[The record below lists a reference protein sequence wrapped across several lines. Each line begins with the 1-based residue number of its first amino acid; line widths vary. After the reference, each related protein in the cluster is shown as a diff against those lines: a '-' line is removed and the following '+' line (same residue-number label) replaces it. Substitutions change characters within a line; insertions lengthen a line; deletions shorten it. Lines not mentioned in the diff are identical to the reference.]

1 MSGTAQKPPMDR
13 EMQTAADYTELRKLL
28 DARRRELGMTM
39 CELDYV
45 SGVQEGYS
53 AKLFCGMRNLGWLST
68 GLILQALRV
77 KIALVKEEEEGL
89 PSM

>member
-1 MSGTAQKPPMDR
+1 
-13 EMQTAADYTELRKLL
+13 MQTAADYTELRKLL

-53 AKLFCGMRNLGWLST
+53 GKIFGPTQVRCFGPVSL
-68 GLILQALRV
+68 GLILQALKV
-77 KIALVKEEEEGL
+77 KIALVPNDKR
-89 PSM
+89 